1 MGCGRVGSSLATELE
16 LLGHTVSII
25 DQSREAFRRLGP
37 DFKGRTI
44 SGIGFDRD
52 TLLEAGIETADA
64 FAAVSNGDN
73 SNILAA
79 RVARET
85 YGVANVVARIYD
97 PGRAEIYQRLG
108 IPTVATVLWATDQ
121 IMRRLVPE
129 GALMRIAIA
138 GAGNVG
144 RAIARE
150 LLDNGHEVLL
160 IDRDPKA
167 LKLDSVPDAQW
178 LMADAC
184 EISSLDKAA
193 LSTAQV
199 LVAATGD
206 DKVNLVASLL
216 AKTEYGVPRV
226 VARINHPKNEWMF
239 DSSWGVDVAVS
250 TPRIISALVEEAVS
264 VGDVVR
270 LFSFRQGEANLVE
283 LTLPDD
289 SSCIGKTVEE
299 IELPDN
305 ASLAAIVRDGR
316 VISPTAADVF
326 SAGDELLFV
335 ASATAEDLIKGCFIK
350 S

>member
-1 MGCGRVGSSLATELE
+1 MHVVIMGCGRVGSSLATELE

-129 GALMRIAIA
+129 GSRSEWRDEHTVLQE
-138 GAGNVG
+138 GD
-144 RAIARE
+144 
-150 LLDNGHEVLL
+150 LLHMIIETSRVSEVEVILANP
-160 IDRDPKA
+160 PKER
-167 LKLDSVPDAQW
+167 S
-178 LMADAC
+178 
-184 EISSLDKAA
+184 
-193 LSTAQV
+193 
-199 LVAATGD
+199 
-206 DKVNLVASLL
+206 
-216 AKTEYGVPRV
+216 
-226 VARINHPKNEWMF
+226 
-239 DSSWGVDVAVS
+239 
-250 TPRIISALVEEAVS
+250 
-264 VGDVVR
+264 
-270 LFSFRQGEANLVE
+270 
-283 LTLPDD
+283 
-289 SSCIGKTVEE
+289 
-299 IELPDN
+299 
-305 ASLAAIVRDGR
+305 
-316 VISPTAADVF
+316 
-326 SAGDELLFV
+326 
-335 ASATAEDLIKGCFIK
+335 
-350 S
+350 